1 MALMEYQILKMSPSL
16 FILLFLTPGILCI
29 CPLQCI
35 CTERHRHVDC
45 SGRNLTTLPAGLQEN
60 IIHLNLSYNHFT
72 DLHNQLTQYT
82 NLRTLDISNN
92 RLESLPAQLPRSL
105 WNMSAANN
113 NIKLLDKSDTAY
125 QWNLKYLDVS
135 KNMLEKVVLIKNTLR
150 SLEVLNL
157 SSNKLWTVPTNMP
170 SKLHTVD
177 LSNNSLTQILPGTL
191 INLTH
196 LTHLYLHNNK
206 FTFIPDEAFD
216 QLFQLQ
222 VITLYNNRWS
232 CDHTQN
238 ITYLLKWMMQTKAHV
253 IGTPCSSQIS
263 SLKEH
268 NIYPTPSGFT
278 SSLFTVSGM
287 QTVDTINSL
296 SVVTQS
302 KVTKMPKQYRTK
314 ETTFGATLS
323 KDTTFTSTDKAFVPY
338 AEDTS
343 TEMID
348 SHEAAAATLTI
359 HLQDGMVTNTS
370 LTSSK
375 KSSPTPMTLSIT
387 SGMPNNFSE
396 MPQQSTTLNLRREE
410 TTTNAK
416 TRLPSA
422 ASAWKVNAL
431 LLLLFGAVVVLAA

>member
-1 MALMEYQILKMSPSL
+1 M
-16 FILLFLTPGILCI
+16 
-29 CPLQCI
+29 
-35 CTERHRHVDC
+35 DC
-45 SGRNLTTLPAGLQEN
+45 SGRNLTTLPPGLQEN

-72 DLHNQLTQYT
+72 DLHNQLTPYT

-170 SKLHTVD
+170 SKLHIVD

-191 INLTH
+191 INLTN

-206 FTFIPDEAFD
+206 FTFIPDQSFD
-216 QLFQLQ
+216 QLLQLQ
-222 VITLYNNRWS
+222 EITLQHNRWS
-232 CDHTQN
+232 CDHEQN
-238 ITYLLKWMMQTKAHV
+238 MTYLLKWMMGTKAHV
-253 IGTPCSSQIS
+253 IGTPCSNQVS
-263 SLKEH
+263 SLKEQST
-268 NIYPTPSGFT
+268 YPTPPGFT
-278 SSLFTVSGM
+278 SSLFTMSET
-287 QTVDTINSL
+287 QTVDSINSL
-296 SVVTQS
+296 SMVTQP
-302 KVTKMPKQYRTK
+302 KVTKTPKQYRGK
-314 ETTFGATLS
+314 ETTFGVTLS
-323 KDTTFTSTDKAFVPY
+323 KDTTFSSTDGALVPY
-338 AEDTS
+338 PEDTP
-343 TEMID
+343 TEMTN

-359 HLQDGMVTNTS
+359 HLQDGMSSNAS
-370 LTSSK
+370 LTSAT
-375 KSSPTPMTLSIT
+375 KSSPTPVTLSIT

-410 TTTNAK
+410 TTANVKAQP
-416 TRLPSA
+416 PSA
-422 ASAWKVNAL
+422 ASSWKVNTSL
-431 LLLLFGAVVVLAA
+431 LLMLNAAVMLAG

>member
-1 MALMEYQILKMSPSL
+1 MSSCL

-29 CPLQCI
+29 CPLQCT

-45 SGRNLTTLPAGLQEN
+45 SGRNLTTLPPGLQEN

-72 DLHNQLTQYT
+72 DLHNQLTPYT

-170 SKLHTVD
+170 SKLHIVD

-191 INLTH
+191 INLTN

-206 FTFIPDEAFD
+206 FTFIPEQSFD
-216 QLFQLQ
+216 QLLQLQ
-222 VITLYNNRWS
+222 EITLHNNRWS
-232 CDHTQN
+232 CDHKQN
-238 ITYLLKWMMQTKAHV
+238 ITYLLKWVMETKAHV
-253 IGTPCSSQIS
+253 IGTPCSKQVS
-263 SLKEH
+263 SLKEQSM
-268 NIYPTPSGFT
+268 YPTPPGFT
-278 SSLFTVSGM
+278 SSLFTMSEM

-296 SVVTQS
+296 SMVTQP
-302 KVTKMPKQYRTK
+302 KVTKTPKQYRGK
-314 ETTFGATLS
+314 ETTFGVTLS
-323 KDTTFTSTDKAFVPY
+323 KDTTFSSTDRAVVAYP
-338 AEDTS
+338 EDRP
-343 TEMID
+343 TEMTN

-359 HLQDGMVTNTS
+359 HLQDGMSSNAS
-370 LTSSK
+370 LTSAT
-375 KSSPTPMTLSIT
+375 KSPPSPVTLSIAR
-387 SGMPNNFSE
+387 GMPNNFSE
-396 MPQQSTTLNLRREE
+396 MPRQSTTLNLRREE
-410 TTTNAK
+410 TTANGN
-416 TRLPSA
+416 TRPPSA
-422 ASAWKVNAL
+422 ASAWKVNASL
-431 LLLLFGAVVVLAA
+431 LLMLNAVVMLAG

>member
-1 MALMEYQILKMSPSL
+1 MALMEYQILKMSSCL

-29 CPLQCI
+29 CPLQCT

-45 SGRNLTTLPAGLQEN
+45 SGRNLTTLPPGLQEN

-72 DLHNQLTQYT
+72 DLHNQLTPYT

-170 SKLHTVD
+170 SKLHIVD

-191 INLTH
+191 INLTN

-206 FTFIPDEAFD
+206 FTFIPEQSFD
-216 QLFQLQ
+216 QLLQLQ
-222 VITLYNNRWS
+222 EITLHNNRWS
-232 CDHTQN
+232 CDHKQN
-238 ITYLLKWMMQTKAHV
+238 ITYLLKWVMETKAHV
-253 IGTPCSSQIS
+253 IGTPCSKQVS
-263 SLKEH
+263 SLKEQSM
-268 NIYPTPSGFT
+268 YPTPPGFT
-278 SSLFTVSGM
+278 SSLFTMSEM

-296 SVVTQS
+296 SMVTQP
-302 KVTKMPKQYRTK
+302 KVTKTPKQYRGK
-314 ETTFGATLS
+314 ETTFGVTLS
-323 KDTTFTSTDKAFVPY
+323 KDTTFSSTDRAVVAYP
-338 AEDTS
+338 EDTP
-343 TEMID
+343 TEMTN

-359 HLQDGMVTNTS
+359 HLQDGMSSNAS
-370 LTSSK
+370 LTSAT
-375 KSSPTPMTLSIT
+375 KSPPSPVTLSIAR
-387 SGMPNNFSE
+387 GMPNNFSE
-396 MPQQSTTLNLRREE
+396 MPRQSTTLNLRREE
-410 TTTNAK
+410 TTANGN
-416 TRLPSA
+416 TRPPSA
-422 ASAWKVNAL
+422 ASAWKVNASL
-431 LLLLFGAVVVLAA
+431 LLMLNAVVMLAG

>member
-1 MALMEYQILKMSPSL
+1 MSSCL
-16 FILLFLTPGILCI
+16 FVLLFLMPGILCI

-35 CTERHRHVDC
+35 CTERHRRVDC
-45 SGRNLTTLPAGLQEN
+45 SGRNLTTLPSGLQEN

-72 DLHNQLTQYT
+72 DLHNQLTKYT

-170 SKLHTVD
+170 SKLHIVD

-191 INLTH
+191 MTLTN

-206 FTFIPDEAFD
+206 FTFIPDQSFD
-216 QLFQLQ
+216 QLVQLQ
-222 VITLYNNRWS
+222 EITLHNNRWS
-232 CDHTQN
+232 CDHKQT
-238 ITYLLKWMMQTKAHV
+238 ITYLLKWVMETKAHV
-253 IGTPCSSQIS
+253 IGTPCSDQVS
-263 SLKEH
+263 SLKEQS
-268 NIYPTPSGFT
+268 ISPTAPGFT
-278 SSLFTVSGM
+278 SSLFTISGM
-287 QTVDTINSL
+287 HTVDSINSL
-296 SVVTQS
+296 SVVTQP
-302 KVTKMPKQYRTK
+302 KVTKTPKQYREK
-314 ETTFGATLS
+314 ETTFGVTLS
-323 KDTTFTSTDKAFVPY
+323 RGTTFTSTGKALVPY
-338 AEDTS
+338 PEDTS
-343 TEMID
+343 TEMTD

-359 HLQDGMVTNTS
+359 HLQDGVISNTS
-370 LTSSK
+370 AA

-410 TTTNAK
+410 STANVK
-416 TRLPSA
+416 TQPSSV
-422 ASAWKVNAL
+422 ASAWKANAS
-431 LLLLFGAVVVLAA
+431 LLFMLNAVVMLLS

>member
-1 MALMEYQILKMSPSL
+1 MSSCL
-16 FILLFLTPGILCI
+16 FVLLFLMPGILCI

-45 SGRNLTTLPAGLQEN
+45 SGRNLTTLPLGLQEN

-72 DLHNQLTQYT
+72 DLHNQLTKYT

-170 SKLHTVD
+170 SKLHIVD

-191 INLTH
+191 MTLTNLTH
-196 LTHLYLHNNK
+196 FYLHNNK
-206 FTFIPDEAFD
+206 FTFIPDQSFD
-216 QLFQLQ
+216 QLVQLQ
-222 VITLYNNRWS
+222 EITLHNNRWS
-232 CDHTQN
+232 CDHKQN
-238 ITYLLKWMMQTKAHV
+238 ITYLLKWVMETKAHV
-253 IGTPCSSQIS
+253 TGAPCSDQVS
-263 SLKEH
+263 SLKEQS
-268 NIYPTPSGFT
+268 ISPTAPGFT
-278 SSLFTVSGM
+278 SSLFTISGM
-287 QTVDTINSL
+287 HTVDSINSL
-296 SVVTQS
+296 SVVTQP
-302 KVTKMPKQYRTK
+302 KVTKTPKQYRGK
-314 ETTFGATLS
+314 ETTFGVTLS
-323 KDTTFTSTDKAFVPY
+323 RGTTFTSTGKALVPY
-338 AEDTS
+338 PEDTS
-343 TEMID
+343 TEMTD

-359 HLQDGMVTNTS
+359 HLQDGVISNTS
-370 LTSSK
+370 LPTAA

-410 TTTNAK
+410 TTANVK
-416 TRLPSA
+416 TQLPSV
-422 ASAWKVNAL
+422 ASAWRVNAS
-431 LLLLFGAVVVLAA
+431 LLFLLNAVVMLVS

>member
-1 MALMEYQILKMSPSL
+1 MGYQILKMSPSL
-16 FILLFLTPGILCI
+16 LILLCLTPGILCV

-45 SGRNLTTLPAGLQEN
+45 SGRNLTALPSGLQEN

-82 NLRTLDISNN
+82 NLRTLDISHN

-170 SKLHTVD
+170 SRLHVVD

-191 INLTH
+191 RNLTS

-206 FTFIPDEAFD
+206 FTFIPDQAFD
-216 QLFQLQ
+216 HLLQLQ
-222 VITLYNNRWS
+222 EITLHNNRWS
-232 CDHTQN
+232 CEHKQN
-238 ITYLLKWMMQTKAHV
+238 ITYLLRWMMGTKAHV

-263 SLKEH
+263 SLKEQS
-268 NIYPTPSGFT
+268 IYPTPSGFT

-302 KVTKMPKQYRTK
+302 KVTKTPRQYRTK
-314 ETTFGATLS
+314 ATTFGATLGR
-323 KDTTFTSTDKAFVPY
+323 DTALAGTDKAFVPY
-338 AEDTS
+338 PEDTS
-343 TEMID
+343 VGTIS

-359 HLQDGMVTNTS
+359 HLHDGVVTDTS
-370 LTSSK
+370 LTSST
-375 KSSPTPMTLSIT
+375 KSPPTPMTLSIT
-387 SGMPNNFSE
+387 SGMPSNFSE
-396 MPQQSTTLNLRREE
+396 MPQQSTTLNLQREE
-410 TTTNAK
+410 TTTNVK
-416 TRLPSA
+416 SHLPSA
-422 ASAWKVNAL
+422 ARAWEANASFLLVLSAVAL
-431 LLLLFGAVVVLAA
+431 LAV

>member
-1 MALMEYQILKMSPSL
+1 MEYQILKMSSCL
-16 FILLFLTPGILCI
+16 FVLLFLTPGILCI

-45 SGRNLTTLPAGLQEN
+45 SGRNLTTLPPGLQEN

-72 DLHNQLTQYT
+72 DLHNQLTKYT

-170 SKLHTVD
+170 SKLLIVD

-191 INLTH
+191 MTLTN

-206 FTFIPDEAFD
+206 FTFIPDQSFD
-216 QLFQLQ
+216 QLVQLQ
-222 VITLYNNRWS
+222 EITLHNNRWS
-232 CDHTQN
+232 CDQKNQN
-238 ITYLLKWMMQTKAHV
+238 ITYLLKWVMETKAHV
-253 IGTPCSSQIS
+253 IGTPCSDQVS
-263 SLKEH
+263 SLKEQS
-268 NIYPTPSGFT
+268 ISPTAPGFT
-278 SSLFTVSGM
+278 SSLFTISGM
-287 QTVDTINSL
+287 HTVDSINSL
-296 SVVTQS
+296 SVVTQP
-302 KVTKMPKQYRTK
+302 KVTKTPKQYRGK
-314 ETTFGATLS
+314 ETTFGVTLS
-323 KDTTFTSTDKAFVPY
+323 RGTTFTSTGKALVPY
-338 AEDTS
+338 PEDTS
-343 TEMID
+343 TEMTD

-359 HLQDGMVTNTS
+359 HLQDGVISNTS
-370 LTSSK
+370 LPSAA

-396 MPQQSTTLNLRREE
+396 MPHQSTTLNLRREE
-410 TTTNAK
+410 TTANVK
-416 TRLPSA
+416 TQLPSV
-422 ASAWKVNAL
+422 ASAWKVNAS
-431 LLLLFGAVVVLAA
+431 LLFMLNAVVMLVT

>member
-1 MALMEYQILKMSPSL
+1 M
-16 FILLFLTPGILCI
+16 
-29 CPLQCI
+29 
-35 CTERHRHVDC
+35 DC
-45 SGRNLTTLPAGLQEN
+45 SGRNLTTLPPGLQEN

-72 DLHNQLTQYT
+72 DLHNQLTPYT

-170 SKLHTVD
+170 SKLHIVD

-191 INLTH
+191 INLTN

-206 FTFIPDEAFD
+206 FTFIPDQSFD
-216 QLFQLQ
+216 QLLQLQ
-222 VITLYNNRWS
+222 EITLHNNRWS

-238 ITYLLKWMMQTKAHV
+238 ITYLLKWMMETKAHV
-253 IGTPCSSQIS
+253 IGTPCSKQVS
-263 SLKEH
+263 SLKEQSM
-268 NIYPTPSGFT
+268 YPTPPGFT
-278 SSLFTVSGM
+278 SNLFTMSEM

-296 SVVTQS
+296 SMVTQP
-302 KVTKMPKQYRTK
+302 KVTNIPKQYRGK
-314 ETTFGATLS
+314 ETTFGVTLS
-323 KDTTFTSTDKAFVPY
+323 KDTTFSSTDRALEPY
-338 AEDTS
+338 PEDTP
-343 TEMID
+343 TEMT
-348 SHEAAAATLTI
+348 SSQEAAAATLTI
-359 HLQDGMVTNTS
+359 HLQDGMSSNAS
-370 LTSSK
+370 LTSAT
-375 KSSPTPMTLSIT
+375 KSSPTPVTLSIT

-410 TTTNAK
+410 TTANVK
-416 TRLPSA
+416 TQPPSA
-422 ASAWKVNAL
+422 ASAWKVNASL
-431 LLLLFGAVVVLAA
+431 LLLLNAVAMLAG

>member
-1 MALMEYQILKMSPSL
+1 M
-16 FILLFLTPGILCI
+16 
-29 CPLQCI
+29 
-35 CTERHRHVDC
+35 DC
-45 SGRNLTTLPAGLQEN
+45 SGRNLTTLPPGLQEN

-72 DLHNQLTQYT
+72 DLHNQLTKYT

-170 SKLHTVD
+170 SKLHIVD

-191 INLTH
+191 MTLTN

-206 FTFIPDEAFD
+206 FTFIPDQSFD
-216 QLFQLQ
+216 QLVQLQ
-222 VITLYNNRWS
+222 EVTLHNNRWS
-232 CDHTQN
+232 CDHKQN
-238 ITYLLKWMMQTKAHV
+238 ITYLLKWVMETKAHV
-253 IGTPCSSQIS
+253 IGTPCSDQVS
-263 SLKEH
+263 SLKEQSVS
-268 NIYPTPSGFT
+268 PTAPGFT
-278 SSLFTVSGM
+278 SSLFTISGM
-287 QTVDTINSL
+287 HTVDSINSL
-296 SVVTQS
+296 SVVTQP
-302 KVTKMPKQYRTK
+302 KVTKTPQQYRGK
-314 ETTFGATLS
+314 ETTFGVTLS
-323 KDTTFTSTDKAFVPY
+323 RGTTFTSTGKALVPY
-338 AEDTS
+338 PEDTS
-343 TEMID
+343 TEMTD

-359 HLQDGMVTNTS
+359 HLQDGVISNTS
-370 LTSSK
+370 LPSAA

-410 TTTNAK
+410 TTANVK
-416 TRLPSA
+416 TQLPSV
-422 ASAWKVNAL
+422 ASAWKVNAS
-431 LLLLFGAVVVLAA
+431 LLFMLNAVVMLVS

>member
-1 MALMEYQILKMSPSL
+1 MALMEYQILKMSSCL
-16 FILLFLTPGILCI
+16 FVLLFLTPGILCI

-45 SGRNLTTLPAGLQEN
+45 SGRNLTTLPPGLQEN

-72 DLHNQLTQYT
+72 DLHNQLTKYT

-135 KNMLEKVVLIKNTLR
+135 KNMLEKVVLIKNTLI

-170 SKLHTVD
+170 SKLHIVD

-191 INLTH
+191 MTLTN

-206 FTFIPDEAFD
+206 FTFIPDQSFD
-216 QLFQLQ
+216 QLVQLQ
-222 VITLYNNRWS
+222 EITLHNNRWS
-232 CDHTQN
+232 CDHKQN
-238 ITYLLKWMMQTKAHV
+238 ITYLLKWVMETKAHV
-253 IGTPCSSQIS
+253 IGTPCSDQVS
-263 SLKEH
+263 SLKEQS
-268 NIYPTPSGFT
+268 ISPTAPGFT
-278 SSLFTVSGM
+278 SSLFTISGM
-287 QTVDTINSL
+287 HTVDSINSL
-296 SVVTQS
+296 SVVTQP
-302 KVTKMPKQYRTK
+302 KVTKTPKQYRGK
-314 ETTFGATLS
+314 ETTFGVTLS
-323 KDTTFTSTDKAFVPY
+323 RGTTFTSTGKALVPY
-338 AEDTS
+338 PEDTS
-343 TEMID
+343 TEMTD

-359 HLQDGMVTNTS
+359 HLQDGVISNTS
-370 LTSSK
+370 LPSAA

-396 MPQQSTTLNLRREE
+396 MLQQSTTLNLRREE
-410 TTTNAK
+410 TTANVK
-416 TRLPSA
+416 TQLPSV
-422 ASAWKVNAL
+422 ASAWKVNAS
-431 LLLLFGAVVVLAA
+431 LLFMLNAVVMLVS

>member
-1 MALMEYQILKMSPSL
+1 MEYQILKMSSCL
-16 FILLFLTPGILCI
+16 FVLLFLMPGILCI

-45 SGRNLTTLPAGLQEN
+45 SGRNLTTLPLGLQEN

-72 DLHNQLTQYT
+72 DLHNQLTKYT

-170 SKLHTVD
+170 SKLHIVD

-191 INLTH
+191 MTLTNLTH
-196 LTHLYLHNNK
+196 FYLHNNK
-206 FTFIPDEAFD
+206 FTFIPDQSFD
-216 QLFQLQ
+216 QLVQLQ
-222 VITLYNNRWS
+222 EITLHNNRWS
-232 CDHTQN
+232 CDHKQN
-238 ITYLLKWMMQTKAHV
+238 ITYLLKWVMETKAHV
-253 IGTPCSSQIS
+253 TGAPCSDQVS
-263 SLKEH
+263 SLKEQS
-268 NIYPTPSGFT
+268 ISPTAPGFT
-278 SSLFTVSGM
+278 SSLFTISGM
-287 QTVDTINSL
+287 HTVDSINSL
-296 SVVTQS
+296 SVVTQP
-302 KVTKMPKQYRTK
+302 KVTKTPKQYRGK
-314 ETTFGATLS
+314 ETTFGVTLS
-323 KDTTFTSTDKAFVPY
+323 RGTTFTSTGKALVPY
-338 AEDTS
+338 PEDTS
-343 TEMID
+343 TEMTD

-359 HLQDGMVTNTS
+359 HLQDGVISNTS
-370 LTSSK
+370 LPTAA

-410 TTTNAK
+410 TTANVK
-416 TRLPSA
+416 TQLPSV
-422 ASAWKVNAL
+422 ASAWRVNAS
-431 LLLLFGAVVVLAA
+431 LLFLLNAVVMLVS

>member
-1 MALMEYQILKMSPSL
+1 M
-16 FILLFLTPGILCI
+16 
-29 CPLQCI
+29 
-35 CTERHRHVDC
+35 DC
-45 SGRNLTTLPAGLQEN
+45 SGRNLTTLPPGLQEN

-72 DLHNQLTQYT
+72 DLHNQLTPYT

-170 SKLHTVD
+170 SKLHIVD

-191 INLTH
+191 INLTN

-206 FTFIPDEAFD
+206 FTFIPDQSFD
-216 QLFQLQ
+216 QLLQLQ
-222 VITLYNNRWS
+222 EITLHNNRWS

-238 ITYLLKWMMQTKAHV
+238 ITYLLKWMMETKAHV
-253 IGTPCSSQIS
+253 IGIPCSKQVS
-263 SLKEH
+263 SLKEQSM
-268 NIYPTPSGFT
+268 YPTPPGFT
-278 SSLFTVSGM
+278 SSLFTMSEM

-296 SVVTQS
+296 SMVTQPQP
-302 KVTKMPKQYRTK
+302 KVTNIPKQYRGK
-314 ETTFGATLS
+314 DTTFGVTLS
-323 KDTTFTSTDKAFVPY
+323 KDTTFSSTDRALEPY
-338 AEDTS
+338 PEDTP
-343 TEMID
+343 TEMTS

-359 HLQDGMVTNTS
+359 HLQDGMSSNAS
-370 LTSSK
+370 LTNAA
-375 KSSPTPMTLSIT
+375 KSSPTPVTLSIT

-410 TTTNAK
+410 TTANVK
-416 TRLPSA
+416 TQPPSS
-422 ASAWKVNAL
+422 ASAWKVNASL
-431 LLLLFGAVVVLAA
+431 LLMLNAVVMLAG

>member
-1 MALMEYQILKMSPSL
+1 M
-16 FILLFLTPGILCI
+16 
-29 CPLQCI
+29 
-35 CTERHRHVDC
+35 DC
-45 SGRNLTTLPAGLQEN
+45 SGRNLTTLPPGLQEN

-72 DLHNQLTQYT
+72 DLHNQLTPYT

-170 SKLHTVD
+170 SKLHIVD

-191 INLTH
+191 INLTN

-206 FTFIPDEAFD
+206 FTFIPDQSFD
-216 QLFQLQ
+216 QLLQLQ
-222 VITLYNNRWS
+222 EITLHNNRWS

-238 ITYLLKWMMQTKAHV
+238 ITYLLKWMMETKAHV
-253 IGTPCSSQIS
+253 IGFPCSKQVS
-263 SLKEH
+263 SLKEQSM
-268 NIYPTPSGFT
+268 YPTPPGFT
-278 SSLFTVSGM
+278 SSLFTMSEM

-296 SVVTQS
+296 SMVTQP
-302 KVTKMPKQYRTK
+302 KVTNIPKQYRGK
-314 ETTFGATLS
+314 DTTFGVTLS
-323 KDTTFTSTDKAFVPY
+323 KDTTFSSTDRALEPY
-338 AEDTS
+338 PEDTP
-343 TEMID
+343 TEMT
-348 SHEAAAATLTI
+348 SSREAAAATLTI
-359 HLQDGMVTNTS
+359 HLQDGMSSNAS
-370 LTSSK
+370 LTSAA
-375 KSSPTPMTLSIT
+375 KSSPTPVTLSIT

-410 TTTNAK
+410 TTANVK
-416 TRLPSA
+416 TQPPSS
-422 ASAWKVNAL
+422 ASAWKVNASL
-431 LLLLFGAVVVLAA
+431 LLMLNAVVMLAG

>member
-1 MALMEYQILKMSPSL
+1 M
-16 FILLFLTPGILCI
+16 
-29 CPLQCI
+29 
-35 CTERHRHVDC
+35 DC
-45 SGRNLTTLPAGLQEN
+45 SGRNLTTLPPGLQEN

-72 DLHNQLTQYT
+72 DLHNQLTKYT

-170 SKLHTVD
+170 SKLHIVD

-191 INLTH
+191 MTLTN

-206 FTFIPDEAFD
+206 FTFIPDQSFD
-216 QLFQLQ
+216 QLVQLQ
-222 VITLYNNRWS
+222 EVTLHNNRWS
-232 CDHTQN
+232 CDHEQN
-238 ITYLLKWMMQTKAHV
+238 ITYLLKWLMETKAHV
-253 IGTPCSSQIS
+253 IGTPCSDQVS
-263 SLKEH
+263 SLKEQS
-268 NIYPTPSGFT
+268 ISPTAPGFT
-278 SSLFTVSGM
+278 SSLFTISGM
-287 QTVDTINSL
+287 HTVDSINSL
-296 SVVTQS
+296 SVVTQP
-302 KVTKMPKQYRTK
+302 KVTKTPQQYRGK
-314 ETTFGATLS
+314 ETTFGVTLS
-323 KDTTFTSTDKAFVPY
+323 RGTTFTSTGKALVPY
-338 AEDTS
+338 PEDTS
-343 TEMID
+343 TEMTD

-359 HLQDGMVTNTS
+359 HLQDGVISNTS
-370 LTSSK
+370 LPSAA

-410 TTTNAK
+410 TTANVK
-416 TRLPSA
+416 TQLPSV
-422 ASAWKVNAL
+422 ASAWKVNAS
-431 LLLLFGAVVVLAA
+431 LLFMLNAVVMLVS

>member
-1 MALMEYQILKMSPSL
+1 MGYQILKMSPSL
-16 FILLFLTPGILCI
+16 LILLCLTPGILCV

-45 SGRNLTTLPAGLQEN
+45 SGRNLTALPSGLQEN

-82 NLRTLDISNN
+82 NLRTLDISHN

-170 SKLHTVD
+170 SRLHVVD

-191 INLTH
+191 RNLTS

-206 FTFIPDEAFD
+206 FTFIPDQAFD
-216 QLFQLQ
+216 HLLQLQ
-222 VITLYNNRWS
+222 EITLHNNRWS
-232 CDHTQN
+232 CEHKQN
-238 ITYLLKWMMQTKAHV
+238 ITYLLRWMMGTKAHV

-263 SLKEH
+263 SLKEQS
-268 NIYPTPSGFT
+268 IYPTPSGFT

-302 KVTKMPKQYRTK
+302 KVTKTPRQYRTK
-314 ETTFGATLS
+314 ATTFGATLGR
-323 KDTTFTSTDKAFVPY
+323 DTALAGTDKAFVPY
-338 AEDTS
+338 PEDTS
-343 TEMID
+343 VGTIS

-359 HLQDGMVTNTS
+359 HLHDGVVTDTS
-370 LTSSK
+370 LTSST
-375 KSSPTPMTLSIT
+375 KSPPTPMTLSIT
-387 SGMPNNFSE
+387 SGMPSNFSE

-410 TTTNAK
+410 TTTNVK
-416 TRLPSA
+416 SHLPSA
-422 ASAWKVNAL
+422 ASAWEANASFLLVLSAVAL
-431 LLLLFGAVVVLAA
+431 LAV

>member
-1 MALMEYQILKMSPSL
+1 M
-16 FILLFLTPGILCI
+16 
-29 CPLQCI
+29 
-35 CTERHRHVDC
+35 DC
-45 SGRNLTTLPAGLQEN
+45 SGRNLTTLPPGLQEN

-72 DLHNQLTQYT
+72 DLHNQLTKYT

-170 SKLHTVD
+170 SKLHIVD

-191 INLTH
+191 MTLTNLTH
-196 LTHLYLHNNK
+196 FYLHNNK
-206 FTFIPDEAFD
+206 FTFIPDQSFD
-216 QLFQLQ
+216 QLVQLQ
-222 VITLYNNRWS
+222 EITLHNNRWS
-232 CDHTQN
+232 CDHKQN
-238 ITYLLKWMMQTKAHV
+238 ITYLLKWVMETKAHV
-253 IGTPCSSQIS
+253 TGAPCSDQVS
-263 SLKEH
+263 SLKEQS
-268 NIYPTPSGFT
+268 ISPTAPGFT
-278 SSLFTVSGM
+278 SSLFTISGM
-287 QTVDTINSL
+287 HTVDSINSL
-296 SVVTQS
+296 SVVTQP
-302 KVTKMPKQYRTK
+302 KVTKTPKQYRGK
-314 ETTFGATLS
+314 ETTFGVTLS
-323 KDTTFTSTDKAFVPY
+323 RGTTFTSTGKALVPY
-338 AEDTS
+338 PEDTS
-343 TEMID
+343 TEMTD

-359 HLQDGMVTNTS
+359 HLQDGVISNTS
-370 LTSSK
+370 LPTAA

-410 TTTNAK
+410 TTANVK
-416 TRLPSA
+416 TQLPSV
-422 ASAWKVNAL
+422 ASAWRVNAS
-431 LLLLFGAVVVLAA
+431 LLFLLNAVVMLVS

>member
-1 MALMEYQILKMSPSL
+1 M
-16 FILLFLTPGILCI
+16 
-29 CPLQCI
+29 
-35 CTERHRHVDC
+35 DC
-45 SGRNLTTLPAGLQEN
+45 SGRNLTTLPPGLQEN

-72 DLHNQLTQYT
+72 DLHNQLTKYT

-170 SKLHTVD
+170 SKLLIVD

-191 INLTH
+191 MTLTN

-206 FTFIPDEAFD
+206 FTFIPDQSFD
-216 QLFQLQ
+216 QLVQLQ
-222 VITLYNNRWS
+222 EITLHNNRWS
-232 CDHTQN
+232 CDQKNQN
-238 ITYLLKWMMQTKAHV
+238 ITYLLKWVMETKAHV
-253 IGTPCSSQIS
+253 IGTPCSDQVS
-263 SLKEH
+263 SLKEQS
-268 NIYPTPSGFT
+268 ISPTAPGFT
-278 SSLFTVSGM
+278 SSLFTISGM
-287 QTVDTINSL
+287 HTVDSINSL
-296 SVVTQS
+296 SVVTQP
-302 KVTKMPKQYRTK
+302 KVTKTPKQYRGK
-314 ETTFGATLS
+314 ETTFGVTLS
-323 KDTTFTSTDKAFVPY
+323 RGTTFTSTGKALVPY
-338 AEDTS
+338 PEDTS
-343 TEMID
+343 TEMTD

-359 HLQDGMVTNTS
+359 HLQDGVISNTS
-370 LTSSK
+370 LPSAA

-396 MPQQSTTLNLRREE
+396 MPHQSTTLNLRREE
-410 TTTNAK
+410 TTANVK
-416 TRLPSA
+416 TQLPSV
-422 ASAWKVNAL
+422 ASAWKVNAS
-431 LLLLFGAVVVLAA
+431 LLFMLNAVVMLVT